1 MKQHAQCRLADSAE
15 FAFARPAGC
24 SPLPHPRCL
33 APHHPPCIC
42 APLCHSITNDE
53 AAKAGRVSFRGHTH
67 SHATGP
73 DEHAYQLDLELYGEV
88 DEQDIKQAGAEAVA
102 ELGRWGCA

>member
-1 MKQHAQCRLADSAE
+1 M
-15 FAFARPAGC
+15 
-24 SPLPHPRCL
+24 
-33 APHHPPCIC
+33 
-42 APLCHSITNDE
+42 
-53 AAKAGRVSFRGHTH
+53 SFRGHAH